1 MSSHYEPQIITETP
15 QEVNRQILEQT
26 KRWGKNFKLALAFMG
41 VLFLLGIIGFIIRL
55 TDGLD
60 DFTPWGYF
68 MATYAFLLTTA
79 SSAPIVSITQ
89 RMVRSHW
96 RRPMARASETFA
108 VVGVLSTLMFIPLIL
123 LLPSADGRRSI
134 WFEWPGTPLFTD
146 LLAVVFLAVLGLML
160 LWVASIPDLAAR
172 RDHDSTTPR
181 WVSRLAMEWRGTTRQ
196 WNVLRGALMIMG
208 AMYFL
213 FLVYVHTIIAADFAE
228 ALVPGWK
235 DAILPTYHALSG
247 LQSAF
252 ASTILATFLLYKFGG
267 FKDFIS
273 KDQFW
278 AAGKIMFALSLL
290 WAYFWMSGFIVYWY
304 GRQPAEQTI
313 LRYLMF
319 DAYIVPFIITVFL
332 NFLVPFLVLLW
343 NFARKSILGPTIVA
357 VSILIG
363 TLFDRIRLY
372 VASFSA
378 ADKTD
383 SLDTLHPEPL
393 SEVLPAVMPGG
404 PDVLI
409 VIGGIAGAI
418 FLYMLATKIIPPV
431 SIWEITEGMLYR
443 KKKTFLKRTIM
454 VMGKPE

>member
-1 MSSHYEPQIITETP
+1 MASHYEPQVITQTP
-15 QEVNRQILEQT
+15 QEVTREILDQT
-26 KRWGKNFKLALAFMG
+26 RRWGKNFKIALAFFAA
-41 VLFLLGIIGFIIRL
+41 LFLLGIIGFSIRL
-55 TDGLD
+55 AGYERGV
-60 DFTPWGYF
+60 FTPWGYF

-123 LLPSADGRRSI
+123 LLPSAEGRRSM
-134 WFEWPGTPLFTD
+134 WFEWPGTPLITD
-146 LLAVVFLAVLGLML
+146 LLAVVFLAILGIAL

-172 RDHDSTTPR
+172 RDHDSTMPR
-181 WVSRLAMEWRGTTRQ
+181 WASRLTMDWRGTDRQ
-196 WNVLRGALMIMG
+196 WHVLRGALMMMG

-252 ASTILATFLLYKFGG
+252 ASTIVATFLLYKFGG
-267 FKDFIS
+267 FKGFIS
-273 KDQFW
+273 VDQFW
-278 AAGKIMFALSLL
+278 SAGKIMFALSLL
-290 WAYFWMSGFIVYWY
+290 WAYFWMSGFMIYWY
-304 GRQPAEQTI
+304 GRQPVEQNI

-319 DAYIVPFIITVFL
+319 EAYIVPFVITIFL

-343 NFARKSILGPTIVA
+343 NFARKSILGPTIVGF
-357 VSILIG
+357 SILLG

-378 ADKTD
+378 GDNTEALE
-383 SLDTLHPEPL
+383 SLHPEPL
-393 SEVLPAVMPGG
+393 SQVLPAVMPGV
-404 PDVLI
+404 P
-409 VIGGIAGAI
+409 
-418 FLYMLATKIIPPV
+418 M
-431 SIWEITEGMLYR
+431 S
-443 KKKTFLKRTIM
+443 
-454 VMGKPE
+454 